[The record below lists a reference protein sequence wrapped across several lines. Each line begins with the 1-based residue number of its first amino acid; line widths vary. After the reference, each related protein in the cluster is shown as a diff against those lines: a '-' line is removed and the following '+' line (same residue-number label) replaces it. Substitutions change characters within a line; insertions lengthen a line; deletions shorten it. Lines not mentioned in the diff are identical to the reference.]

1 MITTLLLNPCIDK
14 TMVFSED
21 LSHRGTN
28 IAKSVSNDA
37 SGKGLNVS
45 LVMRNFGEQT
55 QVVGFS
61 YDNFSL
67 HLNRM
72 EQNNIGFVSV
82 KQIGETRTNVKI
94 FEQSFGEMTE
104 FNEKGNEAPL
114 EDFEKIFELCERVVK
129 GSFAF
134 VITGSAP
141 PNMPKNFYAR
151 LVELGN
157 KFGAV
162 TVLDARGE
170 IMRLGIEKKP
180 TIIKP
185 NLLELSE
192 IVGREIKDRKDMIEQ
207 CQRIVA
213 SGVKYLCLSLG
224 KDGAILFTK
233 DEIFEGEAVDVTVKS
248 LQGAGDSMVS
258 GLLLGLKKQVSNAE
272 LLRYA
277 LAVAAGTV
285 RKSGTN
291 FCGISDFDELYP
303 KTNVDSISFNV

>member
-14 TMVFSED
+14 TMVFSGD
-21 LSHRGTN
+21 ISHRGTN
-28 IAKSVSNDA
+28 VAQRVLDDA

-55 QVVGFS
+55 QIVGFS

-67 HLNRM
+67 HQNRM
-72 EQNNIGFVSV
+72 ESRDIPFYSIKQNGA
-82 KQIGETRTNVKI
+82 TRTNVKI
-94 FEQSFGEMTE
+94 FEEDFGEMTE

-114 EDFEKIFELCERVVK
+114 EDFEKIYNLCEKSVSK
-129 GSFAF
+129 SFAF

-141 PNMPKNFYAR
+141 PNMPKDFYAR

-192 IVGREIKDRKDMIEQ
+192 IVGREIKDRQDMIEQ

-224 KDGAILFTK
+224 KDGAMLFTNDTIYK
-233 DEIFEGEAVDVTVKS
+233 GEAVDVTVKS

-258 GLLLGLKKQVSNAE
+258 GLLLGLKKQVSNRD

-285 RKSGTN
+285 RKTGTN
-291 FCGISDFDELYP
+291 FCETSDFEELYP
-303 KTNVDSISFNV
+303 KTNVTEIGIE

>member
-14 TMVFSED
+14 TMVFSGD
-21 LSHRGTN
+21 ISHRGTN
-28 IAKSVSNDA
+28 IAKSVCNDA

-45 LVMRNFGEQT
+45 LVMRNFDQLT

-61 YDNFSL
+61 YDDFSL

-72 EQNNIGFVSV
+72 EQHDIGFVSV
-82 KQIGETRTNVKI
+82 KQNGATRTNVKI
-94 FEQSFGEMTE
+94 FEESFGEMTE

-114 EDFEKIFELCERVVK
+114 EDFEKIFKLCERAVD

-141 PNMPKNFYAR
+141 PNMPKDFYAR

-157 KFGAV
+157 RLGAV

-192 IVGREIKDRKDMIEQ
+192 IVGREIKDRQDMIEQ
-207 CQRIVA
+207 CRLIVQG
-213 SGVKYLCLSLG
+213 GVKYLCLSLG

-233 DEIFEGEAVDVTVKS
+233 DKIFEGKAVDVTVKS

-258 GLLLGLKKQVSNAE
+258 GFLLGLKKQVSDAQ

-291 FCGISDFDELYP
+291 FCEPSDFDELYP
-303 KTNVDSISFNV
+303 KTNVTEIGIG